1 MDDSQFDRL
10 ARSLGMGRSGR
21 SAAGIVGALAALPLL
36 SPVTG
41 EAKKKNKRKKKKK
54 KNKKK
59 KSTTTPAPVTTTA
72 RPCTVRPTDDLQAA
86 INAAPAGSTLA
97 LCAGTWNVAS
107 TLTIKKNLTLVGG
120 GPGQTILDGGN
131 KVRVLFIDKNSIVTV
146 QDLTITRGSTI
157 PTPSAADVFGGGIK
171 TYQADV
177 TLRNVAVT
185 DSASAFGGGIFHQAG
200 TLVLAAGTRVMGNT
214 AIFGSF
220 ASGTSG
226 GVGGGI
232 CILEGGTLRLETG
245 SSVTSNAATN
255 SGGGIASASGS
266 LNTLL
271 TLEPGSKVSGNTGQG
286 GASDNCYPDIAG
298 ICI

>member
-54 KNKKK
+54 KKNKK

-185 DSASAFGGGIFHQAG
+185 DSPLPLAAAFSTRLARWCWLPELALWATRRYLGVSPPALQVGWAGASAFWK
-200 TLVLAAGTRVMGNT
+200 V
-214 AIFGSF
+214 
-220 ASGTSG
+220 
-226 GVGGGI
+226 
-232 CILEGGTLRLETG
+232 
-245 SSVTSNAATN
+245 
-255 SGGGIASASGS
+255 
-266 LNTLL
+266 
-271 TLEPGSKVSGNTGQG
+271 EP
-286 GASDNCYPDIAG
+286 
-298 ICI
+298 